1 MLIGTGEYDELCSLK
16 DTDRMFNTLRCP
28 KELWVYEN
36 QFHSMAGVL
45 SYFYQDSA
53 DWLLRAVNG
62 KIPPELNRR
71 VVFPP
76 D

>member
-1 MLIGTGEYDELCSLK
+1 
-16 DTDRMFNTLRCP
+16 MFNNLRCP

-45 SYFYQDSA
+45 SYFYHDSA

-62 KIPPELNRR
+62 EIPPDLNRR